1 MLAHLVAVILQ
12 VPASAPAPAARD
24 TVAAATAAATAKQDT
39 SAAARRRRRREQR
52 PVKRDSVTAQHL
64 ATAFGS
70 TTARDILLLARAARI
85 RQDTSLRSYDATTF
99 QRVSAGLALSRF
111 VRDRLAFRNE
121 TATRVQWRR
130 GIGAYVDVT
139 GDRTVMPIAGRSAR
153 VDVGGNISP
162 VPYYPGSE
170 TILIG
175 SSMARR
181 EVDENRGLIHP
192 LAEGAEAYYTYESGD
207 SVTFTL
213 PGGLRVQLRELR
225 VRPRTPKWNLAVGSL
240 WFDMRGGQLVR
251 AAYRMAVPMDIGAVA
266 REDDPK
272 AFDDVPFYVK
282 PLMFP
287 MTAQVNAIGVEYGLY
302 QGRFWLPRLQVLEG
316 SANAGPMRMPFKL
329 EQKYDYGQ
337 VNAGADL
344 PPIPQP
350 TDSSRRAGEG
360 VSINIGEGDKPT
372 ARDSA
377 RAHRRP
383 RCDSTGTRAY
393 TRRSRDTLNLV
404 YIRIPCDSAKLA
416 SSPDLP
422 PSIYDRGEE
431 LFDSGEMDALV
442 SQALA
447 MGAQAGFAPQAPVVG
462 FDSPRYNRVEGL
474 SLGVRGDQVLGAGYA
489 LHGSARIGLADPQPL
504 AELSVSRSDLRRTL
518 TLTGYNRLVAAND
531 YGNPLSLGSSISA
544 FLFGRD
550 EGYYYRAS
558 GIELT
563 STPDEAQGSSLSW
576 TLFAE
581 QERPAPRRTT
591 FALAR
596 GATGF
601 LFDSNLVANR
611 GVYVGARTRLT
622 RSFGL
627 NPEGF
632 RAFGDARLEAARG
645 DAGTYGR
652 IALDLTASH
661 PLGNGGAALT
671 LAGGTS
677 AGVLPVQRNWFVG
690 GSQTVR
696 GQRASL
702 EPGRSGDAFW
712 LARAEV
718 ARGLGI
724 ARPVAFADLGW
735 AGDRTRWREIGR
747 PTSGVGVG
755 ASFMDGLLRFDVA
768 RGIYPEKR
776 WLVYTYVEGRF

>member
-1 MLAHLVAVILQ
+1 
-12 VPASAPAPAARD
+12 
-24 TVAAATAAATAKQDT
+24 
-39 SAAARRRRRREQR
+39 
-52 PVKRDSVTAQHL
+52 
-64 ATAFGS
+64 
-70 TTARDILLLARAARI
+70 
-85 RQDTSLRSYDATTF
+85 
-99 QRVSAGLALSRF
+99 
-111 VRDRLAFRNE
+111 
-121 TATRVQWRR
+121 
-130 GIGAYVDVT
+130 
-139 GDRTVMPIAGRSAR
+139 
-153 VDVGGNISP
+153 
-162 VPYYPGSE
+162 
-170 TILIG
+170 
-175 SSMARR
+175 
-181 EVDENRGLIHP
+181 
-192 LAEGAEAYYTYESGD
+192 
-207 SVTFTL
+207 
-213 PGGLRVQLRELR
+213 
-225 VRPRTPKWNLAVGSL
+225 
-240 WFDMRGGQLVR
+240 
-251 AAYRMAVPMDIGAVA
+251 
-266 REDDPK
+266 
-272 AFDDVPFYVK
+272 
-282 PLMFP
+282 
-287 MTAQVNAIGVEYGLY
+287 
-302 QGRFWLPRLQVLEG
+302 
-316 SANAGPMRMPFKL
+316 
-329 EQKYDYGQ
+329 
-337 VNAGADL
+337 
-344 PPIPQP
+344 
-350 TDSSRRAGEG
+350 
-360 VSINIGEGDKPT
+360 
-372 ARDSA
+372 
-377 RAHRRP
+377 
-383 RCDSTGTRAY
+383 
-393 TRRSRDTLNLV
+393 
-404 YIRIPCDSAKLA
+404 
-416 SSPDLP
+416 
-422 PSIYDRGEE
+422 
-431 LFDSGEMDALV
+431 
-442 SQALA
+442 
-447 MGAQAGFAPQAPVVG
+447 VG

-504 AELSVSRSDLRRTL
+504 AEVGVSRSDLRRTL

-563 STPDEAQGSSLSW
+563 STPDEAQGSSRSW

-596 GATGF
+596 GA
-601 LFDSNLVANR
+601 NR
-611 GVYVGARTRLT
+611 GVYFGARTRLT